1 MSEEKIL
8 NEYIDAVVE
17 MELEKAKKICED
29 AISKGINPF
38 KIIQQGITQAV
49 MIIGDKFEAE
59 EYFLP
64 ELIMAG
70 EIIKET
76 MRILNPKIK
85 QMGEQKLLGKI
96 VIGTGKGDLHD
107 IGKNIVKTFLKA
119 EGFEVLDLGVDVSEE
134 QFIEAIRN
142 EKPKI
147 LAISALVSTTMPEVR
162 NLMRKLENSNLRD
175 QVKVIIG
182 GAPITQ
188 EFVDDIGADAYAHDA
203 IDGVRICKRW
213 IED

>member
-1 MSEEKIL
+1 MSEENIL
-8 NEYIDAVVE
+8 NDYIDAVVE
-17 MELEKAKKICED
+17 MELEKAKKICQD

-76 MRILNPKIK
+76 MKILNPKI
-85 QMGEQKLLGKI
+85 QEMGEQKLLGKI

-119 EGFEVLDLGVDVSEE
+119 EGFEVIDLGVDVSEE

-147 LAISALVSTTMPEVR
+147 LAISALVSTTMPEVK

-203 IDGVRICKRW
+203 IDGIRICKRL
-213 IED
+213 IEE

>member
-1 MSEEKIL
+1 MNEEKIL
-8 NEYIDAVVE
+8 NDYVDAVVD
-17 MELEKAKKICED
+17 MELEKAKKICQD
-29 AISKGINPF
+29 AISKGIDPF
-38 KIIQQGITQAV
+38 TIIQQGITQAV

-76 MRILNPKIK
+76 MKILNPKIK
-85 QMGEQKLLGKI
+85 EMGEQKLLGKI

-119 EGFEVLDLGVDVSEE
+119 EGFEVIDLGVDVSEE
-134 QFIEAIRN
+134 QFIGAIRN

-147 LAISALVSTTMPEVR
+147 LAISALVSTTMPEVK
-162 NLMRKLENSNLRD
+162 NLMKKLANSKLRN

-213 IED
+213 IEE